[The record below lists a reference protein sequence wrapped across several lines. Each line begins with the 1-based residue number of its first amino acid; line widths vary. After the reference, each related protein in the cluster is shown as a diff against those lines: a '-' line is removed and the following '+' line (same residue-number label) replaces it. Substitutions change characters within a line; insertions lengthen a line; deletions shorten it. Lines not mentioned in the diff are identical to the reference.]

1 MSESGHT
8 TIRSSPE
15 PDRKVI
21 CDLGNAIATPISP
34 TANLRLLTTL
44 ASNLKSAADWSN
56 SNKSP
61 RSNLELF
68 HEISDSDPLKLLPRK
83 EKSLGLLCNKFLS
96 LYPLNKAN
104 DVPEEISLDCTAK
117 ALGTEK
123 RRIYDII
130 NILESLEMASKVGK
144 NRYRWHGQNGLS
156 GTLVK
161 LKATAIRLGLRE
173 QIREIQKNHGAYDGQ
188 FDEDSLSSLLATPP
202 LQGSSSDII
211 KEDKSL
217 GLMCQKFVMLFLVSL
232 KNGVINL
239 DIAAKVLISDSDRT
253 PEAGDT
259 SLRSRFKTKVRR
271 LYDIANVLTAI
282 GLIEKVSTRD
292 NTIKKPVFIYTGP
305 NVDYVDFDAETPKN
319 EGKALS
325 LLGTLTPV
333 RSVTK
338 MSLPKRLSEGSKLQ
352 TRNRFSSSSNN
363 SSYNGSTPVYD
374 RREPRKRK
382 LFGPDESFMRT
393 KSSPCLDTNG
403 RSSERLNDSILRVAE
418 MELKKLRSSE
428 RTKPKVCTKLFPRHN
443 SDSCISATQII
454 PNIQNYSN
462 GSTSSLNSL
471 LYDQS
476 GSKVQS
482 NSTALVLLSSKEN
495 LHENN
500 QHYIVTTETMKSAAN
515 VEISPRP
522 DSSQVRTIH
531 PQREAEG
538 SKTKPAM
545 LKILDYNIV
554 SQVKDATNVSYK
566 SPVTDVSTT
575 TSNIKKIVK
584 RRPYNVRSNVNSL
597 KLVNLANFD
606 AKKLVPIKPSD
617 LRISV
622 TTVSTPTST
631 VITPSPL
638 PTVIFESPNIGNA
651 SFSILTGIP
660 AQVLSPG
667 DTFKAVK
674 VGNTVQLVQVYDD
687 SSKATNH
694 GNITMDSS

>member
-428 RTKPKVCTKLFPRHN
+428 RTKPKV
-443 SDSCISATQII
+443 
-454 PNIQNYSN
+454 
-462 GSTSSLNSL
+462 
-471 LYDQS
+471 
-476 GSKVQS
+476 
-482 NSTALVLLSSKEN
+482 
-495 LHENN
+495 
-500 QHYIVTTETMKSAAN
+500 
-515 VEISPRP
+515 
-522 DSSQVRTIH
+522 
-531 PQREAEG
+531 
-538 SKTKPAM
+538 
-545 LKILDYNIV
+545 
-554 SQVKDATNVSYK
+554 KDATNVSYK